1 MLFYGWALAA
11 GLMLGSMV
19 TETAHAA
26 ETVASTAVEV
36 RPTVVAAPVPKD
48 NYIETD
54 DIFSIAGLQTGNLT
68 DHYKLAK
75 YDVITLNVLGFPN
88 GLGYSAGYAQVQASS
103 EQSSTTTTKSGN
115 IDEIMI
121 GPDGYAA
128 VPYVGN
134 VKLAGLTLDEAQELI
149 QEKLSRYV
157 KIPSMSLAVKSYG
170 PRRVYVM
177 GEVATP
183 GIQKMDI
190 DSLNAYAAIV
200 SAGGFTKRGRSTRV
214 QVIRVIDGTM
224 YYRQLN
230 MKNFI
235 RKHDLTQNVT
245 IQDGDIVYVPRSN
258 GIRWSEDILP
268 YFQAWTYY
276 KAVTD

>member
-1 MLFYGWALAA
+1 MKKMLFCGWALAA

-26 ETVASTAVEV
+26 IVAPAAVEV
-36 RPTVVAAPVPKD
+36 RPTVVSAPAQKG

-54 DIFSIAGLQTGNLT
+54 DIFEIAGLGTGNET
-68 DHYKLAK
+68 DRNYRLAK
-75 YDVITLNVLGFPN
+75 YDVITMSILGFPQ
-88 GLGYSAGYAQVQASS
+88 GLGYSSGYTQSTS
-103 EQSSTTTTKSGN
+103 GQSSTTSSGN
-115 IDEIMI
+115 ADELMV

-134 VKLAGLTLDEAQELI
+134 VKLAGLTLDEARDLI
-149 QEKLSRYV
+149 QSKLSRYV

-170 PRRVYVM
+170 PRRIYVM
-177 GEVATP
+177 GEVNKP

-214 QVIRVIDGTM
+214 QVIRVQDDTM
-224 YYRQLN
+224 YYRRLN
-230 MKNFI
+230 IKSFI
-235 RKHDLTQNVT
+235 RHHDLTQNVA
-245 IQDGDIVYVPRSN
+245 IQDGDIVYVPKSN
-258 GIRWSEDILP
+258 GIRWTEDILP
-268 YFQAWTYY
+268 YFQVWTYY
-276 KAVTD
+276 KAITD